1 MGFNDLMYNLHVL
14 VIMLFV
20 HKSKVMLFVRGC
32 LYTCDIDC
40 PFIVPFTPP
49 PLPLRKAD
57 HEFEPPGA
65 VVHIF

>member
-20 HKSKVMLFVRGC
+20 HKSKVMFFVRGC

-40 PFIVPFTPP
+40 PFIVPFNPP
-49 PLPLRKAD
+49 PLKQAN
-57 HEFEPPGA
+57 HKFEPPRTF
-65 VVHIF
+65 VHIF